1 MTAQA
6 YCQSLLDNV
15 KKRHQDKPEFI
26 QAVSEFLKSIVP
38 YLEEHPE
45 IIDRNVVDILL
56 EPERIIQFRVPWQD
70 DAGTWQVNLGYRVQY
85 NSALGPY
92 KGGIRFHPTVNE
104 SIVRFLGFE
113 QIFKNALTFLPIG
126 GGKGGSDF
134 NPKGRSEAE
143 IMRFCQ
149 SFMTELQ
156 KYIGPD
162 QDVPAGDMGV
172 GAREIGYFYGQYKR
186 LNQYEPGVLTGKPV
200 SMWGSYARPEATG
213 YGLLYMAENTLAAHG
228 DTLEGKRVVV
238 SGKGNVGYN
247 AAVKAKELGAVVVA
261 ISGSTGGV
269 YNENGISFETL
280 KDMVDNR
287 KDFTDM
293 ALSPGSEFVEAKS
306 IFMVDKPFDIALP
319 CATQNEIDG
328 EVAANMI
335 KQGVEYVLEGANMP
349 TYDQAIQLFKDND
362 IVFVPGKAANAG
374 GVAVSALEMSQNSQR
389 LQWTFE
395 EVDSQLKDIM
405 KNIFNLIDETSA
417 RYAEKGDYV
426 AGANIAGFMR
436 VIDAM
441 QMQGLV

>member
-15 KKRHQDKPEFI
+15 KERHQDKPEFI

-45 IIDRNVVDILL
+45 IIERNVVDILL

-335 KQGVEYVLEGANMP
+335 NQGVKYVLEGANMP
-349 TYDQAIQLFKDND
+349 TYDQAIQLFRDKD

>member
-1 MTAQA
+1 
-6 YCQSLLDNV
+6 
-15 KKRHQDKPEFI
+15 
-26 QAVSEFLKSIVP
+26 
-38 YLEEHPE
+38 
-45 IIDRNVVDILL
+45 
-56 EPERIIQFRVPWQD
+56 
-70 DAGTWQVNLGYRVQY
+70 
-85 NSALGPY
+85 
-92 KGGIRFHPTVNE
+92 
-104 SIVRFLGFE
+104 
-113 QIFKNALTFLPIG
+113 
-126 GGKGGSDF
+126 
-134 NPKGRSEAE
+134 
-143 IMRFCQ
+143 
-149 SFMTELQ
+149 MTELQ

-335 KQGVEYVLEGANMP
+335 NQGVKYVLEGANMP